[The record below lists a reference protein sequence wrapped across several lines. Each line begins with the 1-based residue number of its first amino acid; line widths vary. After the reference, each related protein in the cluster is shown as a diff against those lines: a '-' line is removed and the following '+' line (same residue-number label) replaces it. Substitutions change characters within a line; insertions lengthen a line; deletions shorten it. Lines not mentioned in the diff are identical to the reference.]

1 MESGKTRQAIGKYAE
16 QLAETYLN
24 QRGLKL
30 LQRNYLCRGGEI
42 DLIMTDNGTLVFVEV
57 RYRKH
62 QMFGG
67 AAASV
72 DQRKQQ
78 RLLLAA
84 RHYLQQHQAGN
95 RPCRFDVV
103 AISPGA
109 DGQNAVEWISN
120 AIETS

>member
-1 MESGKTRQAIGKYAE
+1 MESGKTRQAIGQHAE
-16 QLAETYLN
+16 QLAENYLN
-24 QRGLKL
+24 QQGLRL
-30 LQRNYLCRGGEI
+30 LQRNYRCRGGEI

-62 QMFGG
+62 QAFGG

-72 DQRKQQ
+72 DRRKQQ

-84 RHYLQQHQAGN
+84 RHYLQQHQAAN
-95 RPCRFDVV
+95 RACRFDVV

-109 DGQNAVEWISN
+109 NGQNAVEWISN